1 MNPEN
6 WKRVAEHPFIGPLT
20 EKLLKGEDVDLPN
33 LIKEAIGKRQPSLP
47 DITNTPTTNTP
58 EAKSVPSTQQN
69 LIRSMRALHG
79 AN

>member
-20 EKLLKGEDVDLPN
+20 EKLLKGEEVDLPN
-33 LIKEAIGKRQPSLP
+33 LIKEAIGKRQPPLP
-47 DITNTPTTNTP
+47 DITATPAANTPTT
-58 EAKSVPSTQQN
+58 PSKPNTQQS
-69 LIRSMRALHG
+69 LVRSLRALHG